1 MPEPSPYI
9 KTSVELPRDQH
20 AALVALAQAQG
31 RPSLNSL
38 VRQAIAEFL
47 QKRRK

>member
-1 MPEPSPYI
+1 MPEPSPYVR
-9 KTSVELPRDQH
+9 TSVQLLPEQH
-20 AALVALAQAQG
+20 AALRQLAAAQG